1 MHLRAHVWIAV
12 SGAGANMEKN
22 PGYYAKM
29 LQDSGGEK
37 WVDQIKLDLHRT
49 FPDNVQFRPDGCE
62 KQLQLGRVLQAYA
75 AHNPIVGYCQGM
87 NYVAGL
93 LLLVMNGEEEQTFWL
108 FDAMVT
114 LLPPCQYNED
124 MVPVQAE
131 CATFV
136 SLAQQEFPELAAALD
151 ERGALDILPVIVVK
165 WFLSAFVDTLP
176 EETVLRVWDVVFTEG
191 WKALYRVGL
200 AMLLC
205 AYRSGEL
212 ETHDSNTILEF
223 LSNIGWSA
231 FDCNALLLVAFEEI
245 ESGGKLSRAAIA
257 KVREVRLK
265 EAAN

>member
-1 MHLRAHVWIAV
+1 M
-12 SGAGANMEKN
+12 
-22 PGYYAKM
+22 
-29 LQDSGGEK
+29 
-37 WVDQIKLDLHRT
+37 
-49 FPDNVQFRPDGCE
+49 
-62 KQLQLGRVLQAYA
+62 
-75 AHNPIVGYCQGM
+75 
-87 NYVAGL
+87 
-93 LLLVMNGEEEQTFWL
+93 
-108 FDAMVT
+108 
-114 LLPPCQYNED
+114 
-124 MVPVQAE
+124 
-131 CATFV
+131 
-136 SLAQQEFPELAAALD
+136 
-151 ERGALDILPVIVVK
+151 
-165 WFLSAFVDTLP
+165 
-176 EETVLRVWDVVFTEG
+176 LRVWDVVFTEG